1 METFARSLTH
11 SVLRRPTAGLSGSGS
26 LKICGLQQQQR
37 RSLHGGTTVWRASLE
52 ALPHCL
58 RARLS
63 YHGGSLGPGACG
75 GRDRE
80 GGLVSLQFGRVHFR
94 EGGGGVPTELLEE
107 R

>member
-1 METFARSLTH
+1 MWH
-11 SVLRRPTAGLSGSGS
+11 
-26 LKICGLQQQQR
+26 
-37 RSLHGGTTVWRASLE
+37 ASLE

-94 EGGGGVPTELLEE
+94 EGGGGVPIELLEE